1 MEQVFVR
8 AKSSFVN
15 QRLGTVTRRQ
25 RLPVPAGIAR
35 ELESLGLVE
44 IEKQSMTVRQD
55 LPRDP
60 LGVGMEAPLSALPAG
75 QVSVTSS
82 SPPRKRGRPRKAGG

>member
-44 IEKQSMTVRQD
+44 IEKQSLTVRKN
-55 LPRDP
+55 LHRDP
-60 LGVGMEAPLSALPAG
+60 LGVGMEAPSSASPAG
-75 QVSVTSS
+75 QVSATSNLQ
-82 SPPRKRGRPRKAGG
+82 PRKRGRPRKAGG